1 MQKGGWVYIL
11 TNKHHTVL
19 YTGVTAN
26 IIGRMLDHQAKT
38 YASSFTARYNVHKL
52 VYYCQYDS
60 IEEAIAEEKRIKGGS
75 RAAKIALVGSLN
87 PLWKDLWLEEV
98 SKW

>member
-11 TNKHHTVL
+11 SNKHHTVL
-19 YTGVTAN
+19 YTGVTSDLIAR
-26 IIGRMLDHQAKT
+26 IQDHKAKM
-38 YASSFTARYNVHKL
+38 YASSFTARYNVEKL
-52 VYYCQYDS
+52 VYYQLYGS

-75 RAAKIALVGSLN
+75 RAAKLKLIELLN
-87 PLWKDLWLEEV
+87 PAWEDLWLKDV